1 MPIISENSAF
11 AQTKFLTDISTILK
25 KNVVTIRKHFKGK
38 ASSLEE
44 EPKRLLSSVSKHLMY
59 IFNSHHPL
67 QSKIQELFKTYNNK
81 NKNSSN
87 KDENTKYALDSKDE
101 QLPEDS
107 KDHGIGSNM
116 IEQGMNESNNF
127 VPHLLNI
134 SSINHE
140 FTKSSNIR
148 EGAEHHLGRYDKQG
162 NMQSKMS
169 NGKYVVPNKI

>member
-1 MPIISENSAF
+1 MPIISENSTF
-11 AQTKFLTDISTILK
+11 AQNKFVTDISTILK

-81 NKNSSN
+81 NNNSTN
-87 KDENTKYALDSKDE
+87 KDENNKYALNSKEE
-101 QLPEDS
+101 QVPEDS

-116 IEQGMNESNNF
+116 TEQGMNESNNF

-134 SSINHE
+134 SSFKNEI
-140 FTKSSNIR
+140 TISA
-148 EGAEHHLGRYDKQG
+148 GAEHHLRRYDKQE
-162 NMQSKMS
+162 NIQSKMS